1 MQRSARPTLQTRN
14 RSVRAAPGCATLHML
29 HTQGLSR
36 SPQTVPI
43 NAEAAAQTCWSAACA
58 DARRREKRL
67 YLVAG
72 EQLNLR
78 AASYEPDDSQYSR
91 SKADSHH

>member
-1 MQRSARPTLQTRN
+1 MPMQRFARPNTRPRI
-14 RSVRAAPGCATLHML
+14 RSVRAARVRATLHML

-43 NAEAAAQTCWSAACA
+43 NTEAADQTCWSAACA
-58 DARRREKRL
+58 YARGREKRL

-72 EQLNLR
+72 VGF
-78 AASYEPDDSQYSR
+78 EPTTFGL
-91 SKADSHH
+91 